1 MFKKWNLTCRIV
13 TVSTQ
18 HFSSQ
23 FIKLFSLL
31 ARFSVIVTL
40 SFKKSIFKEN
50 KMAKKKGGLIKPCYL
65 KLKRLNPQNGKF
77 LRSLECRVVLK
88 RLTKSNKYYRRYLR
102 RIRESRPKNSEIRK
116 PKDEHNNNSSISKAS
131 KTTKRHEEHSNNTS
145 KSSIENRQTTKA
157 EYQSKVA
164 KTSEIRKGHEDQAY
178 NTSKSSLENRQTTKA
193 EYQSKVAKTSEI
205 RKGHE
210 DQAYNSAKRVSKE
223 NGQNIKAESQ
233 SKLAKPTE
241 VKKYRSFSLSDQLF
255 GSAFDPK
262 YEKAKITKETKIVKV
277 KNVSLDTKAKKEKL
291 ERRLIKECHRRKI
304 KVVLRRLTKAD
315 LKLTERKPKVDK
327 LRHFR
332 IPKITKTNQLERSK
346 PLYFNALPAS
356 NTGSEGKD
364 VTAPKR
370 VKKRVRFQ
378 DTITVQE
385 YVRESDSSLL
395 TSTPVS
401 R

>member
-1 MFKKWNLTCRIV
+1 
-13 TVSTQ
+13 
-18 HFSSQ
+18 
-23 FIKLFSLL
+23 
-31 ARFSVIVTL
+31 
-40 SFKKSIFKEN
+40 
-50 KMAKKKGGLIKPCYL
+50 MAKKKGGLIKPCYL

-164 KTSEIRKGHEDQAY
+164 KTSEIRKGHED
-178 NTSKSSLENRQTTKA
+178 K
-193 EYQSKVAKTSEI
+193 
-205 RKGHE
+205 
-210 DQAYNSAKRVSKE
+210 AYNSAKRISME

-233 SKLAKPTE
+233 SKVAKPTE

-332 IPKITKTNQLERSK
+332 IPKLTKTNQLERSK

>member
-1 MFKKWNLTCRIV
+1 MEENNFLWKWKRRYMFKKWNLTCRIV

-145 KSSIENRQTTKA
+145 KSSIENRQTDLPNFDTLSVSLGVDKKDLKKMYRRRCDLMTSLFNKWKKYDNSEDKEVRLEKEGNWNCS
-157 EYQSKVA
+157 EYLSTA
-164 KTSEIRKGHEDQAY
+164 
-178 NTSKSSLENRQTTKA
+178 KSSQ
-193 EYQSKVAKTSEI
+193 
-205 RKGHE
+205 H
-210 DQAYNSAKRVSKE
+210 
-223 NGQNIKAESQ
+223 
-233 SKLAKPTE
+233 
-241 VKKYRSFSLSDQLF
+241 FSLQRPSWC
-255 GSAFDPK
+255 K
-262 YEKAKITKETKIVKV
+262 
-277 KNVSLDTKAKKEKL
+277 
-291 ERRLIKECHRRKI
+291 
-304 KVVLRRLTKAD
+304 
-315 LKLTERKPKVDK
+315 
-327 LRHFR
+327 
-332 IPKITKTNQLERSK
+332 
-346 PLYFNALPAS
+346 
-356 NTGSEGKD
+356 
-364 VTAPKR
+364 
-370 VKKRVRFQ
+370 
-378 DTITVQE
+378 
-385 YVRESDSSLL
+385 
-395 TSTPVS
+395 
-401 R
+401 

>member
-1 MFKKWNLTCRIV
+1 
-13 TVSTQ
+13 
-18 HFSSQ
+18 
-23 FIKLFSLL
+23 
-31 ARFSVIVTL
+31 
-40 SFKKSIFKEN
+40 
-50 KMAKKKGGLIKPCYL
+50 MAKKKGGLIKPCYL

-164 KTSEIRKGHEDQAY
+164 KTSEIRKGHED
-178 NTSKSSLENRQTTKA
+178 K
-193 EYQSKVAKTSEI
+193 
-205 RKGHE
+205 
-210 DQAYNSAKRVSKE
+210 AYNSAKRVSKE

-332 IPKITKTNQLERSK
+332 IPKLTKTNQLERSK

-378 DTITVQE
+378 DIITVQE